1 MYTLNMASGTRSSRK
16 DFCLESLLL
25 EINEKLSGL
34 NSKTDTLLET
44 IKKMEGSS
52 EDGKERLNMMSID
65 LNNFIKAANSFS
77 ECSVVGLAVN
87 DNKNRTMIDSVS
99 QAMNENTLLNEAYR
113 QRKRIIN
120 TWKINL
126 NKRKQ
131 LFWNY
136 YKQKQL
142 SCIYETWIGR
152 ESPILPQKY
161 LIREI
166 EGELLEETTIRFEL
180 AVQTFT
186 AEIRLAELKKKRF
199 EDKYREI
206 DSLMNDEIEKLCS
219 NEIADTLKE
228 IWAKEVSSEEAKS
241 AKIWEPKKAFL
252 IRYEE
257 NYGRQLFANSE
268 NDANGHTSRRHAVP
282 VKTRNTKR
290 NNFNQ
295 QARPS
300 VRENANSDNGRNIK
314 QRSDMSWRSG
324 RNQRSEMLYSDVVRV
339 SETSLGKNK
348 KEPTESQSMTVK
360 TRVNPNNQP
369 QLNKKSQRVIHFLG
383 RGHPNPRRKKDPDQ
397 TLVKTLE

>member
-1 MYTLNMASGTRSSRK
+1 
-16 DFCLESLLL
+16 
-25 EINEKLSGL
+25 
-34 NSKTDTLLET
+34 
-44 IKKMEGSS
+44 
-52 EDGKERLNMMSID
+52 MSID